1 MRKKQLDMYSTYIKV
16 CSRGSTEFRVMAETG
31 LEKKG
36 LEKKALR
43 WTLYDTLN
51 EQMKDELA
59 SCNKCFEEL

>member
-16 CSRGSTEFRVMAETG
+16 GSRGSTEFRVIAET
-31 LEKKG
+31 G

-59 SCNKCFEEL
+59 SCNKSKCFEEL